1 MVLVDQRKRCWATH
15 TRLHKV
21 LACPAFDDL
30 INAHYSKTLHKER
43 HARHLVEQNQVER
56 GDFVLHV
63 EDDWHKVSGHKSSVF
78 ETNPTSNRRIQR
90 VSEQDGPEARRPHQT
105 RRRVTGSKRT
115 RLGRVVSV

>member
-15 TRLHKV
+15 TRLHKL

-63 EDDWHKVSGHKSSVF
+63 EDDWHKVSGHKSNQAFLKQIPPVTAVF
-78 ETNPTSNRRIQR
+78 NASPSRMVLKRDGRIRRGVESQAANVR
-90 VSEQDGPEARRPHQT
+90 D
-105 RRRVTGSKRT
+105 
-115 RLGRVVSV
+115 